1 MFISNKIVLPFV
13 YWDNCTMGDQAENS
27 DLIYIHVND
36 YQKITNRL
44 QDDSPLFFKMFCK
57 KNVFSSPNNIVVRIG
72 GFHNEDPKHVYAPQ
86 WMISQLQWKP
96 FPFTEEEEDLNSSNS
111 FYPKA
116 NLMQLWDIPLASEI
130 QIQNLNPEILSK
142 YEGQML
148 DVRSIY
154 EQALSSYGGAEFNR
168 IVPLLLRVD
177 EETLNINVL
186 ISKIEP
192 LPLNGYVRFN
202 GDVTLDI
209 KEPTQAW
216 NPETEMSQEEEDF
229 PSDFNRQSENISA
242 PLTREELRQ
251 ARLKFFDTK

>member
-13 YWDNCTMGDQAENS
+13 YWDNCPFGDQDEHS
-27 DLIYIHVND
+27 DLIYIHISD
-36 YQKITNRL
+36 YQKITGRL

-72 GFHNEDPKHVYAPQ
+72 GFHNEDPKHIYVPQ
-86 WMISQLQWKP
+86 WMINQLQWKP
-96 FPFTEEEEDLNSSNS
+96 FPLTEEEEDLNSSNG

-116 NLMQLWDIPLASEI
+116 NLMQLWDIPLATEI
-130 QIQNLNPEILSK
+130 QIQNLNPEVLSK
-142 YEGQML
+142 YEGHML

-154 EQALSSYGGAEFNR
+154 EQALSSYGGVDFHK
-168 IVPLLLRVD
+168 IIPLLLRVD
-177 EETLNINVL
+177 EETLSINVL

-192 LPLNGYVRFN
+192 LPLNGYVRFD

-209 KEPTQAW
+209 KEPPQAW
-216 NPETEMSQEEEDF
+216 NPETEISQEEEDASQEF
-229 PSDFNRQSENISA
+229 SRHPEIISA

-251 ARLKFFDTK
+251 ARLKFFDIK

>member
-13 YWDNCTMGDQAENS
+13 YWDNCPFGDQDEHS
-27 DLIYIHVND
+27 DLIYIHISD
-36 YQKITNRL
+36 YQKITGRL

-72 GFHNEDPKHVYAPQ
+72 GFHNEDPKHIYVPQ
-86 WMISQLQWKP
+86 WMINQLQWKP
-96 FPFTEEEEDLNSSNS
+96 FPLTEEEEDLNSSNG

-116 NLMQLWDIPLASEI
+116 NLMQLWDIPLATEI
-130 QIQNLNPEILSK
+130 QIQNLSPEILRR
-142 YEGQML
+142 YEGQMV

-154 EQALSSYGGAEFNR
+154 EQALSSYGGVEFNK
-168 IVPLLLRVD
+168 IIPLLLRVD

-192 LPLNGYVRFN
+192 LPLNGYVRFD

-209 KEPTQAW
+209 KESPQPW
-216 NPETEMSQEEEDF
+216 NPETEKSLEEEDF
-229 PSDFNRQSENISA
+229 PQEFNRQPEIISV